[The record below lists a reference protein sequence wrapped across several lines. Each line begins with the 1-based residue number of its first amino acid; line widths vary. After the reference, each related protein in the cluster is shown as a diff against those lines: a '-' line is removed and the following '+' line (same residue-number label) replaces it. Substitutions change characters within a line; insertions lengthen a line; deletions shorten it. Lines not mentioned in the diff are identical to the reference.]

1 MRCGKCP
8 YTDGLVY
15 TSLPPK
21 VKCTVTG
28 EFHEYAD
35 LCDCENARKVKENIN
50 RYAAAKGEQ
59 ALERSQEVSNFST
72 TSGEPIIPIQ
82 ATEINSAVTEI
93 GTTAVASIFN
103 SACAEIGT
111 PCLICGETVE
121 IGYFGGSPKICEE
134 CKQAVLHVKELLKK
148 SEEGV
153 AILD

>member
-1 MRCGKCP
+1 MTCGKCP

-21 VKCTVTG
+21 VKCIVTG

-35 LCDCENARKVKENIN
+35 LCDCENARKVKENLN
-50 RYAAAKGEQ
+50 RYVAAKGEQ
-59 ALERSQEVSNFST
+59 ASDNSKEVSSFAATPGDFS
-72 TSGEPIIPIQ
+72 SPIQ

-93 GTTAVASIFN
+93 GATAVASIFN
-103 SACAEIGT
+103 SACAKIGT

-121 IGYFGGSPKICEE
+121 IGYFGGGPKICEE
-134 CKQAVLHVKELLKK
+134 CKQAVVHVKELLKK
-148 SEEGV
+148 SKEGV